1 MIRNGRERAKLAL
14 SGALIAAGS
23 LFAAPAFA
31 QDNKCTEEATSLR
44 RAESQVAV

>member
-14 SGALIAAGS
+14 SGALIAAGL

-31 QDNKCTEEATSLR
+31 QGKMHRGGD
-44 RAESQVAV
+44 VAAPR